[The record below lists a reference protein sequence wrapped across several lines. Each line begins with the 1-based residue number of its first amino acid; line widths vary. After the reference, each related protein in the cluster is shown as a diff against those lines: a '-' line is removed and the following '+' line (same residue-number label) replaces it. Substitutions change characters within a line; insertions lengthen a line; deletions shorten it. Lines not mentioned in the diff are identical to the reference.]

1 MEEVTAYYSL
11 TRKAFDFLA
20 PFYNVMTLPL
30 MRVRNQVVDFAN
42 PAAGSKVL
50 PLVSLIT

>member
-30 MRVRNQVVDFAN
+30 MRVRNQVV
-42 PAAGSKVL
+42 VL
-50 PLVSLIT
+50 QIQLQAPGFYRSSH